1 VSLKVR
7 VAYLGPQGSFSEE
20 AAFQYF
26 TTDNVEWYMCDTIL
40 EVLEAVGE
48 SKADKGFVPIENS
61 IEGTINITA
70 DGLLTNDLF
79 IEAEVI
85 FPVSLHLLVAEG
97 ALLNDIREVWSISPA
112 LAQCKEYIRN
122 TKVKSRQFDSTSSAA
137 QAVKNEGR
145 RDVAAVASENAA
157 RIFDLHIAKRN
168 IQDNK
173 ENHTRFLV
181 VSNNNDSKKNQKSD
195 KTMMV
200 ITPCEEHSGVLS
212 SILNV
217 FTALSINL
225 TWIGSRPT
233 KKKLGTYRFF
243 IEAEIGSNDTQISK
257 VITILK
263 AFGHEVDVLGI
274 YNTTLL

>member
-1 VSLKVR
+1 MR

-20 AAFQYF
+20 AVFRFF
-26 TTDNVEWYMCDTIL
+26 TTVNVKWYMCETLL

-70 DGLLTNDLF
+70 DGLLANNLF

-97 ALLNDIREVWSISPA
+97 TLLNDIREVWSISPA
-112 LAQCKEYIRN
+112 LAQCKEYIRKS
-122 TKVKSRQFDSTSSAA
+122 KVKSRQFDSTSSAA
-137 QAVKNEGR
+137 QAVRHEGR
-145 RDVAAVASENAA
+145 RDIAAIASENAA
-157 RIFDLHIAKRN
+157 RIFDLHIAKRG

-173 ENHTRFLV
+173 ENHTRFVV
-181 VSNNNDSKKNQKSD
+181 VSNDNDDSKQNQVSN

-200 ITPCEEHSGVLS
+200 ITPYEEHSGVLS

-225 TWIGSRPT
+225 TWIESRPT

-243 IEAEIGSNDTQISK
+243 IEAENGSNDTQINK
-257 VITILK
+257 AITIFK
-263 AFGHEVDVLGI
+263 AFGHEVNVLGS